1 MSTNLDAYNH
11 NSDSPTVAYS
21 PRFRVNAPSVIAEL
35 NNHILADG
43 FKPIVDLAR
52 SKGSYLTDKVTGK
65 RYLDMFTCIA
75 SMPIGWN
82 HPKMTDPAF
91 LHYLAQAAVNKPSNS
106 DLYSEEMA
114 AFVKTFFNIAVPN
127 HFKYGFFI
135 EGGALAVENALKTA
149 IDWKVRQNF
158 RKGMQVERGHQIMH
172 FRQAF
177 HGRSGYT
184 MSLTNTDPTKTSLYP
199 KFDWPRIHN
208 PAVRFPLDAANLE
221 QVIREENMAIE
232 QMKAA
237 FAANPSDIA
246 AIILEPVQGE
256 GGDNHFRREFMQT
269 LRDMAN
275 ENEALLIFDEVQT
288 GMGIS
293 GEMWAHQAIGVL
305 PDIISFGKK
314 SQVCGILVGDR
325 IDNEPDHVFRVSSRI
340 NSTWGGNLTDMVRV
354 ARYLEIID
362 EEHLVE
368 NARNMGQIL
377 QNTLCKLADDYP
389 DMVSNA
395 RGLGLFC
402 AFDLPSAD
410 TRAKFLNQCFERG
423 LMIWI
428 CGERSVRFRP
438 PLNISAEEIREADC
452 IIRDIVDDLRAA

>member
-1 MSTNLDAYNH
+1 MPTEFNAYNR
-11 NSDSPTVAYS
+11 NFDSPATHYS
-21 PRFRVNAPSVIAEL
+21 PRFHVDAPNVIAEL

-43 FKPIVDLAR
+43 FKPIVDLAH

-91 LHYLAQAAVNKPSNS
+91 LHYLAQAAINKPSNS

-114 AFVKTFFNIAVPN
+114 AFVKTFFKIAVPD

-158 RKGMQVERGHQIMH
+158 RKGIQTERGHQIMH

-184 MSLTNTDPTKTSLYP
+184 MSLTNTDPTKTALYP

-208 PAVRFPLDAANLE
+208 PAVRFPLDTANLE
-221 QVIREENMAIE
+221 QVIREENIAVE

-237 FAANPSDIA
+237 FAANPDHIA
-246 AIILEPVQGE
+246 AIILEPIQGE
-256 GGDNHFRREFMQT
+256 GGDNHFRHEFMQT
-269 LRDMAN
+269 LRNIAD
-275 ENEALLIFDEVQT
+275 ENDALLIFDEVQT

-293 GEMWAHQAIGVL
+293 GEMWAHQAIGVN

-325 IDNEPDHVFRVSSRI
+325 IDNEPEHVFRVSSRI

-362 EEHLVE
+362 EERLVD
-368 NARNMGQIL
+368 NARNMGQLL
-377 QNTLCKLADDYP
+377 QSTLQKLGEDYP
-389 DMVSNA
+389 DTVSNA

-410 TRAKFLNQCFERG
+410 IRAKFLNKSFEQG

-438 PLNISAEEIREADC
+438 PLNISASEIQEADS
-452 IIRDIVDDLRAA
+452 IIRNILNDLKNA